1 MMIKYNPSA
10 DLEYRS
16 RQLASFLYILGF
28 SDEQIN
34 DLTIDDAINLI
45 RDRYVYSHA
54 QDVPEVQEYIKKQN
68 ILLTRNIRRAW
79 FDVQTASYMKNVS
92 DEIESYKKY
101 VR

>member
-1 MMIKYNPSA
+1 MIKYNPHA

-28 SDEQIN
+28 SDEQIIN
-34 DLTIDDAINLI
+34 LTIDDAINII

-54 QDVPEVQEYIKKQN
+54 QNVPEIQEYIKKQN
-68 ILLTRNIRRAW
+68 ITLTRNIRRAW
-79 FDVQTASYMKNVS
+79 FDVQTAIYIKAVS
-92 DEIESYKKY
+92 DEIEGYKKN

>member
-1 MMIKYNPSA
+1 MIKYNPGS

-28 SDEQIN
+28 SEEELSSIA
-34 DLTIDDAINLI
+34 IDDAINLI

-54 QDVPEVQEYIKKQN
+54 QDIPEIQEFIKKQN
-68 ILLTRNIRRAW
+68 ISLTRNIRRAW
-79 FDVQTASYMKNVS
+79 FDVQVANYMKSVS
-92 DEIESYKKY
+92 DEIEGYKKY